1 MSDNEE
7 RIPLTF
13 TEIYRRARA
22 AGSGSVPPFD
32 LQRGLDDLR
41 AWIDREVDLV
51 EEPGRD
57 LASAAARS
65 SQAEIRGRRDLLEEL
80 VALARQPEDGPAV
93 LVGMGG
99 AGKSTLA
106 AALAE
111 QVRSWD
117 RQVWWVSAA
126 DLAGFSAGLTS
137 VVRDLGGSRTDVDSI
152 AKGAADGPDRLWR
165 LLEGS
170 PRKWLL
176 VIDNADD
183 PWTLAAADSPAGVQD
198 GAGWARASRRGLV
211 VVTSRESDQRM
222 WTGAQLFTVGQ
233 LGMADAARVLRD
245 LAPEAGDETDARALA
260 RRLGGLPL
268 ALHLAG
274 RYLRSGVAQWP
285 TFAAY
290 DQALGSLEGSMVD
303 RTAELSLDGL
313 ARHGIPQARELMRLA
328 SCYAPES
335 IPTRILPM
343 TGLREALDGL
353 RGVGLIQESPASIT
367 LHPVVT
373 DANRA
378 HLEGPEVWHSAIAHL
393 VGALGELSFGRPEHW
408 PQYRLLGQHLLAMLD
423 TAADRVDQ
431 DHLAL
436 LMDVAATTARALIH
450 SGAGRAAGT
459 LCQIALARGAA
470 LGEEHRAVL
479 RVRHQLAW
487 AVADA
492 GGLARAEAIY
502 QDVLGVR
509 RRVLGDL
516 DPDTLDSR
524 HEFGW
529 IAGRLGRW
537 AEAEQRYR
545 DTLRDRLIHT
555 APDARDTLTTRHEL
569 AYAIAQQGRFGEAR
583 QAFEDVLRDRQ
594 RVLPDRA
601 PQTLQTQHAIAWIT
615 AKQGSWAEAEG
626 LYRNLLDLRQVLEA
640 DHPHVLLTLHELAWT
655 IARQGRRAEAE
666 SIYRRVLE
674 RRSRTLGDDHPDTE
688 TTRWALSEL
697 RQGRIVDAVHP
708 A

>member
-260 RRLGGLPL
+260 RRLGGLPSPSTWREGTC
-268 ALHLAG
+268 APG
-274 RYLRSGVAQWP
+274 SRSGPPSPRTAG
-285 TFAAY
+285 
-290 DQALGSLEGSMVD
+290 ALGSLEEHGGPYR
-303 RTAELSLDGL
+303 RT
-313 ARHGIPQARELMRLA
+313 
-328 SCYAPES
+328 
-335 IPTRILPM
+335 LP
-343 TGLREALDGL
+343 
-353 RGVGLIQESPASIT
+353 
-367 LHPVVT
+367 
-373 DANRA
+373 
-378 HLEGPEVWHSAIAHL
+378 
-393 VGALGELSFGRPEHW
+393 
-408 PQYRLLGQHLLAMLD
+408 
-423 TAADRVDQ
+423 
-431 DHLAL
+431 
-436 LMDVAATTARALIH
+436 
-450 SGAGRAAGT
+450 GRAGPP
-459 LCQIALARGAA
+459 
-470 LGEEHRAVL
+470 
-479 RVRHQLAW
+479 RHSP
-487 AVADA
+487 
-492 GGLARAEAIY
+492 G
-502 QDVLGVR
+502 
-509 RRVLGDL
+509 
-516 DPDTLDSR
+516 
-524 HEFGW
+524 
-529 IAGRLGRW
+529 
-537 AEAEQRYR
+537 
-545 DTLRDRLIHT
+545 
-555 APDARDTLTTRHEL
+555 
-569 AYAIAQQGRFGEAR
+569 
-583 QAFEDVLRDRQ
+583 
-594 RVLPDRA
+594 
-601 PQTLQTQHAIAWIT
+601 
-615 AKQGSWAEAEG
+615 
-626 LYRNLLDLRQVLEA
+626 
-640 DHPHVLLTLHELAWT
+640 
-655 IARQGRRAEAE
+655 
-666 SIYRRVLE
+666 
-674 RRSRTLGDDHPDTE
+674 
-688 TTRWALSEL
+688 
-697 RQGRIVDAVHP
+697 
-708 A
+708 